1 MCGSTAK
8 STARK
13 MGKKFSSCPAKKS
26 TRALWRRHPR
36 RDVLI
41 RAGMVYERGD
51 SDIHKVQKMWT
62 KRISCK
68 RK

>member
-8 STARK
+8 NTARRMRK
-13 MGKKFSSCPAKKS
+13 EFSGCSTKKS

-36 RDVLI
+36 RDMLI
-41 RAGMVYERGD
+41 RAGIVYKRGD
-51 SDIHKVQKMWT
+51 SDIHKVQKIWIERMPY
-62 KRISCK
+62 R